1 MVGFIRLLACGS
13 LTLTSAYQADGRSA
27 AEASAAPIG
36 ETRSVSPIVLRQL
49 PGGFVAL
56 NLATPNPAMRVRY
69 LDLRVR

>member
-1 MVGFIRLLACGS
+1 MVGFIRLIGGGERQRAAG
-13 LTLTSAYQADGRSA
+13 YQADGRSA